1 MRGPKVAAIVAVAAL
16 TLGAAAAPA
25 VHADVPVPPYGTA
38 DDSGN
43 GFHDVLPPGT
53 NGVANLV
60 QLGAF
65 LTTGAR
71 PAHNDDQLG
80 MYADLVR
87 ATPGMTAANL
97 SKYFKDSTFG
107 VKAGDTASTGSP
119 R

>member
-1 MRGPKVAAIVAVAAL
+1 MRGPKVAAIAVAAVIS
-16 TLGAAAAPA
+16 AAVAVPAAPAAAPVA
-25 VHADVPVPPYGTA
+25 PYATN
-38 DDSGN
+38 DESGG
-43 GFHDVLPPGT
+43 GFHDILPPGT
-53 NGVANLV
+53 NGLANLV

-71 PAHNDDQLG
+71 PAHNSDQLS